1 MPSIAALVSVLI
13 YLIAAGLIYWLL
25 TWALSQLPIPEPFAT
40 VIRVILVVIVVL
52 IVLYALL
59 SILPGLPH
67 PLLR

>member
-1 MPSIAALVSVLI
+1 MPSIAALVNVLI

-40 VIRVILVVIVVL
+40 GIRVILVIIVVL
-52 IVLYALL
+52 IVLYALM
-59 SILPGLPH
+59 SILPGLH